1 MIRRLFSF
9 VIISAMLVS
18 CGSKGKKDV
27 ASKSEEAEKSAK
39 VEFASLIANP
49 ENYVGKNIIVEG
61 KVVHVCTQTG
71 KKMFIV
77 GENPDVR
84 LFIAAGEDIAKFP
97 MELLGSEVIV
107 EGLITRVGGTAVASN
122 EPVAKEM
129 GEAKSPEG
137 EMKTENC
144 ETETALAA
152 QPTLSNIRMQYIS
165 HTVK

>member
-1 MIRRLFSF
+1 MISRLFSI
-9 VIISAMLVS
+9 VVISAILVS

-27 ASKSEEAEKSAK
+27 ASKSEEAEKGTK

-84 LFIAAGEDIAKFP
+84 LFIAAGEDISKFP

-107 EGLITRVGGTAVASN
+107 EGLITRVGGTVVASN
-122 EPVAKEM
+122 EPAAKEM
-129 GEAKSPEG
+129 GSAKSPEG
-137 EMKTENC
+137 EIKKENC

-152 QPTLSNIRMQYIS
+152 QPSLSNIKMEYKS
-165 HTVK
+165 H